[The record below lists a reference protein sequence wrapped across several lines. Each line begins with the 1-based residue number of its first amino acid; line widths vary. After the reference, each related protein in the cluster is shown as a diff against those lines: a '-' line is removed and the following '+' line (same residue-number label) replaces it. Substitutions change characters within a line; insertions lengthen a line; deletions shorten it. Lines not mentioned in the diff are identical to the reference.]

1 MSTIIILFVDNLL
14 QLGIP
19 LRDRPKPRVQEDM
32 GQSSQFLPPRPE
44 QAYLA
49 SRDETD
55 PDAGSND
62 QPAFEIEGVYVI
74 SVAARILEMHPQT
87 LRKYERLGLVNPVRT
102 VGMLRLYS
110 PVDIQK
116 ILLIRHLMINLELN
130 LAGVKFALALV
141 ENLLGLREL
150 INIRVVDRK
159 TKLMLDQEISQLFR
173 NLSLPLEE

>member
-1 MSTIIILFVDNLL
+1 MVDNLL
-14 QLGIP
+14 KPGMP
-19 LRDRPKPRVQEDM
+19 LQDRTKLRVQGDV
-32 GQSSQFLPPRPE
+32 GQSSQFPPPRPE
-44 QAYLA
+44 QVYLA

-55 PDAGSND
+55 SDAWGND
-62 QPAFEIEGVYVI
+62 QPDFEIEGVYVI

-110 PVDIQK
+110 PLDIQK
-116 ILLIRHLMINLELN
+116 ILLIRHLMVNLELN

-150 INIRVVDRK
+150 INVRIVDGK
-159 TKLMLDQEISQLFR
+159 IKLMLEQEISQLFS
-173 NLSLPLEE
+173 NLNLPLGG

>member
-1 MSTIIILFVDNLL
+1 MSISIILVVDILL
-14 QLGIP
+14 TLGLP
-19 LRDRPKPRVQEDM
+19 LRDRTKPRVQVDV
-32 GQSSQFLPPRPE
+32 GQSSQFPPPRPE

-55 PDAGSND
+55 SDPDSNA
-62 QPAFEIEGVYVI
+62 QPDFEIEGVYVI

-110 PVDIQK
+110 PLDIQK
-116 ILLIRHLMINLELN
+116 ILLIRHLMVNLELN

-150 INIRVVDRK
+150 INIRVVDGK
-159 TKLMLDQEISQLFR
+159 TKLMLKQEISLLFR
-173 NLSLPLEE
+173 NLNLPLAG